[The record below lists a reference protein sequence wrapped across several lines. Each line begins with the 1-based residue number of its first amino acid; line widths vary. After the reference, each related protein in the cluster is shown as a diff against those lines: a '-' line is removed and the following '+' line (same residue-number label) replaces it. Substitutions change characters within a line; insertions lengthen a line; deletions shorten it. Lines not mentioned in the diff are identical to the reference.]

1 MSLEAHQPQRL
12 TQELIDRADLI
23 FIMDYFNEA
32 RMLVS
37 FPAARDKVFYL
48 STFGKQR
55 GSRNPEVPDPN
66 LGTVEDVR
74 RCYRALDLHVGK
86 LANALKESSTLPTET
101 NEVFSGVA
109 HRDLDGKSFQR
120 LITTRPVDMN
130 AFQ

>member
-1 MSLEAHQPQRL
+1 VSLEAHRPQRL

-37 FPAARDKVFYL
+37 FPAAKGKVFYL
-48 STFGKQR
+48 STFSQQR

-86 LANALKESSTLPTET
+86 LANALKASSTLPSET
-101 NEVFSGVA
+101 NEVFSVPGVETA
-109 HRDLDGKSFQR
+109 
-120 LITTRPVDMN
+120 
-130 AFQ
+130 